1 MRVPSEL
8 VFRCSVADSFDAE
21 MDTTLESSISPA
33 EHRVAASLFASQ
45 APDFSALPTFQSPLK
60 LSRKNS
66 VSADTDATED
76 AGARSDSDVSTL
88 ESNPDRPSVRTKRGR
103 FRPATEC
110 VLVESSSSVRDPYNS
125 SSVPIYM
132 TATFKQTSA
141 TEMGE
146 YDYSRS
152 GNPTR
157 TQLELHLAK
166 LMGAQRAFALTSGM
180 GALDVVT
187 RLLKSGDEVV
197 AGDDIYGGTQRLL
210 TFLGTHS
217 GIPVHHCDTTSVQSI
232 IPHLR
237 PATKLVL
244 LETPTNPLLKIVD
257 IRGVVQAVRD
267 HAPNALVVV
276 DNTMMS
282 PYLQRP
288 LELGADVV
296 YHSGTKY
303 LSGHHDL
310 MAGVVGV
317 RTEQLA
323 KEVYFVINATGCGL
337 PPFDCFLLL
346 RGVKTLSVRMD
357 RQQRNADRIASW
369 LDGLR
374 KEDGKRVIP
383 RVNYPG
389 LPNHPRR
396 EIHVAQSEGS
406 GAVLSFT
413 TGSVERS
420 TKVVEGTK
428 IFGISVSF
436 GCVNSLISM
445 PCHMSHA
452 SIPAHI
458 RAEREM
464 PEDLIRLCVGIE
476 DVEDLIE
483 DLEAA
488 LRGAGVL

>member
-1 MRVPSEL
+1 MTSDAPAPVGLETRPSLPGTLFTEQAGGEVNAGLDLRAVPSYK
-8 VFRCSVADSFDAE
+8 
-21 MDTTLESSISPA
+21 
-33 EHRVAASLFASQ
+33 
-45 APDFSALPTFQSPLK
+45 SPLK
-60 LSRKNS
+60 IGRSNS
-66 VSADTDATED
+66 VSVSSEATEGD
-76 AGARSDSDVSTL
+76 SGARSDSEEGTV
-88 ESNPDRPSVRTKRGR
+88 EGGGAMEKRGR

-110 VLVESSSSVRDPYNS
+110 VLVESHPSVHDPYRAS
-125 SSVPIYM
+125 STPLYI
-132 TATFKQTSA
+132 TATFKQSSA

-166 LMGAQRAFALTSGM
+166 LMSAHRSFALSSGM
-180 GALDVVT
+180 SALDVIT
-187 RLLKSGDEVV
+187 RLVRAGEEVV

-210 TFLGTHS
+210 TFLATHS
-217 GIPVHHCDTTSVQSI
+217 AVTVHHCDTTKVSSV
-232 IPHLR
+232 IPHLSPR
-237 PATKLVL
+237 TRLVL

-257 IRGVVQAVRD
+257 LRAIVAAVRQ
-267 HAPNALVVV
+267 HAPSAVVVV

-288 LELGADVV
+288 LELGADIV

-317 RTEQLA
+317 RSEDLA
-323 KEVYFVINATGCGL
+323 RQIAFVVNATGCAL
-337 PPFDCFLLL
+337 PPFDCFLLM
-346 RGVKTLSVRMD
+346 RGVKTLAVRMD
-357 RQQRNADRIASW
+357 RQQRNAGRIAAF

-374 KEDGKRVIP
+374 TADGSRVLP
-383 RVNYPG
+383 SVFYPG
-389 LPNHPRR
+389 LPGHPGK
-396 EIHVAQSEGS
+396 EVHDAQSEGA

-413 TGSVERS
+413 TGSVEKS
-420 TKVVEGTK
+420 TKVVEGTR

-452 SIPAHI
+452 SIPAHL
-458 RAEREM
+458 RAARAL

-476 DVEDLIE
+476 DVQDLIE
-483 DLEAA
+483 DLEGA
-488 LRGAGVL
+488 LRAAGVI